1 MRHFRCLDYHK
12 DQNQNMEKKIMDT
25 VTKTYSVK
33 TGKVTFSPYKKVKG
47 NLFPF
52 KKMKIISKIMNK
64 IKKRTIHRINHK
76 ILIQ

>member
-1 MRHFRCLDYHK
+1 MRHFRCQDYLK

-33 TGKVTFSPYKKVKG
+33 TGKVTFSPYKKAKG